1 MDRDVVCAEL
11 RAYFEKVASIRSV
24 YLFGSLAR
32 GQAHA
37 GSDVDVAILQMEPPR
52 HVLSSLP
59 LDVEADLERLLGVPV
74 QVVDLQLAPVDL
86 VHRILCDGILVIDRE
101 PPARIR
107 FEVRSRNEY
116 FDLLPVLRRY
126 RKQPGAS

>member
-11 RAYFEKVASIRSV
+11 RAYFEKVPSIRSV

-74 QVVDLQLAPVDL
+74 QVVDLRLAPVDL
-86 VHRILCDGILVIDRE
+86 VHRILRDGILVIDRE
-101 PPARIR
+101 PSARIR